1 MGFWFSNRIWWYFL
15 GERSYE
21 EKLIIFLGDFFQFS
35 VMLNIYICRFVPGV
49 RVVRPWMMI
58 FCILGILASWYAGG
72 LFMKFIYDA
81 LTG

>member
-1 MGFWFSNRIWWYFL
+1 
-15 GERSYE
+15 
-21 EKLIIFLGDFFQFS
+21 
-35 VMLNIYICRFVPGV
+35 MLNIYICRFVPGV